1 MAIDSFSLVEH
12 FDFMKR
18 YIPQPFY
25 IKSEDVKCIKKDEDQ
40 YFIETNKW
48 NYDITKSA
56 MKKLVDS
63 LGVKIK
69 LLDVVADEV
78 NVIDMVMPIINKLFK
93 SFADCFV
100 FYIHSVYL
108 TMMKRKV
115 CIS

>member
-1 MAIDSFSLVEH
+1 MTIDSFSLVEH

-78 NVIDMVMPIINKLFK
+78 NVIDMASERGKPAL
-93 SFADCFV
+93 
-100 FYIHSVYL
+100 
-108 TMMKRKV
+108 R
-115 CIS
+115 